1 MKYFKFTSLLDNLI
15 FFGQLGKHDVSQGF
29 LTEIRKK
36 LNSYLELGLGFSND
50 LLEHNL
56 KFQQYPNLHLVP
68 PIHVCLNKVVLE
80 LSTLIKTLVNPCLW
94 HSLWW
99 HVVSSFFSVKK
110 WLTCQTRW
118 RTKLLFDDI
127 INICSN
133 ISHVSE
139 QLPGLAKC
147 YSGTINNHC

>member
-1 MKYFKFTSLLDNLI
+1 MDNLI

-36 LNSYLELGLGFSND
+36 LISYRNLQLGLGFAID

-68 PIHVCLNKVVLE
+68 PIHVCLNKVVLK
-80 LSTLIKTLVNPCLW
+80 LSTLIKTLVNPTVFDILYGDMW
-94 HSLWW
+94 L
-99 HVVSSFFSVKK
+99 VPFLVLK

-127 INICSN
+127 VNICSN

-139 QLPGLAKC
+139 QLSGLAKC
-147 YSGTINNHC
+147 YTINNHC